1 MPSKNTKKKL
11 KESAKSQQPAKVEEA
26 IEIQEAVNT
35 QGEVVNPEVVK
46 AEPAHKEPET
56 KPAKKAKKDKE
67 KKPSKIKKK
76 IKEVFSEL
84 KKVNWPT
91 VKQVAKKTATVLA
104 VVAIFAVALLGIHK
118 LLEVIY
124 TLFINSIY

>member
-11 KESAKSQQPAKVEEA
+11 KESAKSQQPAKVEEVVV
-26 IEIQEAVNT
+26 EATENVEGAV
-35 QGEVVNPEVVK
+35 QVQ
-46 AEPAHKEPET
+46 EPAVET
-56 KPAKKAKKDKE
+56 QKQQTNAKAKKAKKVE
-67 KKPSKIKKK
+67 KKPSRIKKK
-76 IKEVFSEL
+76 TKEVFSEL

-104 VVAIFAVALLGIHK
+104 VVAIFAIVLLGIHK

-124 TLFINSIY
+124 DWFITGLK

>member
-11 KESAKSQQPAKVEEA
+11 KESAKSQQPAKVEEVVV
-26 IEIQEAVNT
+26 ETTNVE
-35 QGEVVNPEVVK
+35 GEVQVEQTVT
-46 AEPAHKEPET
+46 ET
-56 KPAKKAKKDKE
+56 PKQQTNEKAKKAKKVE

-76 IKEVFSEL
+76 TKEVFFEL

>member
-1 MPSKNTKKKL
+1 MKKNSLDNEGFISKKEAEVKKD
-11 KESAKSQQPAKVEEA
+11 E
-26 IEIQEAVNT
+26 
-35 QGEVVNPEVVK
+35 
-46 AEPAHKEPET
+46 
-56 KPAKKAKKDKE
+56 KKAVKKN
-67 KKPSKIKKK
+67 KKPGFFKKMGAKIKD
-76 IKEVFSEL
+76 VFSEL

>member
-11 KESAKSQQPAKVEEA
+11 KESAKSQQPAKVEEVVVETTENVEVETA
-26 IEIQEAVNT
+26 AEVIETPKHQTNEK
-35 QGEVVNPEVVK
+35 VK
-46 AEPAHKEPET
+46 KN
-56 KPAKKAKKDKE
+56 KKVE
-67 KKPSKIKKK
+67 KKSSKIKKK
-76 IKEVFSEL
+76 TKEVFSEL

>member
-1 MPSKNTKKKL
+1 METPKQQTNEKVKKTKK
-11 KESAKSQQPAKVEEA
+11 V
-26 IEIQEAVNT
+26 
-35 QGEVVNPEVVK
+35 
-46 AEPAHKEPET
+46 
-56 KPAKKAKKDKE
+56 E
-67 KKPSKIKKK
+67 KKSSKIKKK
-76 IKEVFSEL
+76 TKEVFSEL

-91 VKQVAKKTATVLA
+91 VKQVAKKTATVLT

>member
-1 MPSKNTKKKL
+1 VVVETTENVEVETAAEVIETPKQQTNEKVKKNK
-11 KESAKSQQPAKVEEA
+11 KVE
-26 IEIQEAVNT
+26 
-35 QGEVVNPEVVK
+35 
-46 AEPAHKEPET
+46 
-56 KPAKKAKKDKE
+56 KKS
-67 KKPSKIKKK
+67 SKIKKK
-76 IKEVFSEL
+76 TKEVFSEL